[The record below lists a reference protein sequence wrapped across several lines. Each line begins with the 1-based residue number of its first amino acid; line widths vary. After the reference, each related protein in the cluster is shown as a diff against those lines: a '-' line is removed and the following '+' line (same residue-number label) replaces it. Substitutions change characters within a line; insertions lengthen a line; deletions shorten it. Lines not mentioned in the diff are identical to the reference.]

1 MNQRFVVSFALARVP
16 ESPIPLSDLGRLA
29 PLIQTTENLKET
41 NNMITAQTV
50 KELRE
55 KTGAGM
61 ADCKKALE
69 EAGGDMQAAIEW
81 LRKRGA
87 ASVAKRADRDANEGI
102 VLSKTTADGKVGAIV
117 EVNCE
122 TDFVGRNEEF
132 VAFANA
138 ICDAVLTKE
147 YASEDELWSASYD
160 GKTLGNLKDE
170 ILAKFSEKIGLRRY
184 ARVATDGFVTDYN
197 HAGSRLGVLIEFSG
211 TSGSEE
217 QKPLMRDVAMQI
229 AAMQPLVVERSQVDV
244 STLQKEIEIYKQQ
257 ALQEGK
263 KEDIAERI
271 AQGRLGKFYEENVLL
286 EQVFV
291 KDSGKKVSDVVA
303 EISKVAGSDV
313 KVVSFLRYNLGD
325 KI

>member
-1 MNQRFVVSFALARVP
+1 
-16 ESPIPLSDLGRLA
+16 
-29 PLIQTTENLKET
+29 
-41 NNMITAQTV
+41 MITAQTV

-102 VLSKTTADGKVGAIV
+102 VIAKTSADGKVGAIV

-138 ICDAVLTKE
+138 FCDAVLATP
-147 YASEDELWSASYD
+147 YASEDELWNASHD
-160 GKTLGNLKDE
+160 GKTLDNLRDE

-184 ARVATDGFVTDYN
+184 ARVAADGYITDYN
-197 HAGSRLGVLIEFSG
+197 HAGSRLGVLIQFSG
-211 TSGSEE
+211 TNGSDDL
-217 QKPLMRDVAMQI
+217 KPHMRDVAMQI
-229 AAMQPLVVERSQVDV
+229 AAMQPLVVERSQVDT
-244 STLQKEIEIYKQQ
+244 SMLEKEIEIYKQQ
-257 ALQEGK
+257 AIQEGK

-291 KDSGKKVSDVVA
+291 KDSGRKVSDVVA

>member
-1 MNQRFVVSFALARVP
+1 
-16 ESPIPLSDLGRLA
+16 
-29 PLIQTTENLKET
+29 
-41 NNMITAQTV
+41 MITAQTV

-87 ASVAKRADRDANEGI
+87 ASVAKRADREANEGI
-102 VLSKTTADGKVGAIV
+102 VLAKTSADGKIGAIV

-138 ICDAVLTKE
+138 ICDAVLSTP
-147 YASEDELWSASYD
+147 YASEDELWNATHD
-160 GKTLGNLKDE
+160 GKTLANLRDE

-197 HAGSRLGVLIEFSG
+197 HAGSRLGVLIEFAG
-211 TSGSEE
+211 TSGADDL
-217 QKPLMRDVAMQI
+217 KPHMRDVAMQI
-229 AAMQPLVVERSQVDV
+229 AAMQPLVVERSQVDT
-244 STLQKEIEIYKQQ
+244 STLEKEIEIYKQQ
-257 ALQEGK
+257 AIQEGK

-291 KDSGKKVSDVVA
+291 KDSSKKVSDVVA
-303 EISKVAGSDV
+303 EISKVAGADV

>member
-1 MNQRFVVSFALARVP
+1 
-16 ESPIPLSDLGRLA
+16 
-29 PLIQTTENLKET
+29 
-41 NNMITAQTV
+41 MITAQTV

-87 ASVAKRADRDANEGI
+87 ASVAKRADREANEGI
-102 VLSKTTADGKVGAIV
+102 VLAKTSTDGKIGAIV

-138 ICDAVLTKE
+138 ICDAVLATPF
-147 YASEDELWSASYD
+147 ASEDELWNATHD
-160 GKTLGNLKDE
+160 GKTLANLRDE

-197 HAGSRLGVLIEFSG
+197 HAGSRLGVLIEFAG
-211 TSGSEE
+211 TGGSDDL
-217 QKPLMRDVAMQI
+217 KPHMRDVAMQI
-229 AAMQPLVVERSQVDV
+229 AAMQPLVVERSQVDT
-244 STLQKEIEIYKQQ
+244 SMLEKEIEIYKQQ
-257 ALQEGK
+257 AIQEGK

-291 KDSGKKVSDVVA
+291 KDSSKKVSDVVA
-303 EISKVAGSDV
+303 EISKVAGADV

>member
-1 MNQRFVVSFALARVP
+1 
-16 ESPIPLSDLGRLA
+16 
-29 PLIQTTENLKET
+29 
-41 NNMITAQTV
+41 MITAQTV

-69 EAGGDMQAAIEW
+69 EAGGDMQAAVEW

-102 VLSKTTADGKVGAIV
+102 VIAKTTADGKVGAIV

-138 ICDAVLTKE
+138 ICDAVLSTSF
-147 YASEDELWSASYD
+147 ASEDDLWNATHE
-160 GKTLGNLKDE
+160 GKTLGNLRDE

-197 HAGSRLGVLIEFSG
+197 HAGSRLGVLIDFSG
-211 TSGSEE
+211 TNGSDDL
-217 QKPLMRDVAMQI
+217 KPQMRDVAMQI
-229 AAMQPLVVERSQVDV
+229 AAMQPLVVERSQVDT
-244 STLQKEIEIYKQQ
+244 STLEKEIEIYKQQ
-257 ALQEGK
+257 AIQEGK

-303 EISKVAGSDV
+303 EISKVAGADV

>member
-1 MNQRFVVSFALARVP
+1 
-16 ESPIPLSDLGRLA
+16 
-29 PLIQTTENLKET
+29 
-41 NNMITAQTV
+41 MITAQTV

-87 ASVAKRADRDANEGI
+87 ASVAKRADREANEGI
-102 VLSKTTADGKVGAIV
+102 VLAKTSADGKIGAIV

-138 ICDAVLTKE
+138 ICDAVLATPF
-147 YASEDELWSASYD
+147 ASEDELWNAAHD
-160 GKTLGNLKDE
+160 GKTLANLRDE

-197 HAGSRLGVLIEFSG
+197 HAGSRLGVMIEFSG
-211 TSGSEE
+211 TNGSDDL
-217 QKPLMRDVAMQI
+217 KPHMRDVAMQI
-229 AAMQPLVVERSQVDV
+229 AAMQPLVVERSQVDT
-244 STLQKEIEIYKQQ
+244 SMLEKEIEIYKQQ
-257 ALQEGK
+257 AIQEGK

-291 KDSGKKVSDVVA
+291 KDSSKKVADVVA
-303 EISKVAGSDV
+303 EISKVAGADV

>member
-1 MNQRFVVSFALARVP
+1 
-16 ESPIPLSDLGRLA
+16 
-29 PLIQTTENLKET
+29 
-41 NNMITAQTV
+41 MITAQTV

-102 VLSKTTADGKVGAIV
+102 VIAKTSADGKVGAIV

-138 ICDAVLTKE
+138 ICDAVLATP
-147 YASEDELWSASYD
+147 YASEDELWNASHD
-160 GKTLGNLKDE
+160 GKTLANLRDE

-184 ARVATDGFVTDYN
+184 ARVVADGYVTDYN
-197 HAGSRLGVLIEFSG
+197 HAGSRLGVLIQFSG
-211 TSGSEE
+211 TNGSDDL
-217 QKPLMRDVAMQI
+217 KPHMRDVAMQI
-229 AAMQPLVVERSQVDV
+229 AAMQPLVVERSQVDT
-244 STLQKEIEIYKQQ
+244 SMLEKEIEIYKQQ
-257 ALQEGK
+257 AIQEGK

>member
-1 MNQRFVVSFALARVP
+1 
-16 ESPIPLSDLGRLA
+16 
-29 PLIQTTENLKET
+29 
-41 NNMITAQTV
+41 MITAQTV

-69 EAGGDMQAAIEW
+69 EAGGDMQAAVEW

-87 ASVAKRADRDANEGI
+87 ASVAKRADREANEGI
-102 VLSKTTADGKVGAIV
+102 VIAKTTADGKSGAIV

-122 TDFVGRNEEF
+122 TDFVGRNDEF
-132 VAFANA
+132 VAFAQA
-138 ICDAVLTKE
+138 ICDAVLVTDF
-147 YASEDELWSASYD
+147 ASEDELWNASHD
-160 GKTLGNLKDE
+160 GKTLGNLRDE

-184 ARVATDGFVTDYN
+184 ARVTSDGFVTDYN
-197 HAGSRLGVLIEFSG
+197 HAGSRLGVLIDFSG
-211 TSGSEE
+211 TNGSEE
-217 QKPLMRDVAMQI
+217 LKPLMRDVAMQI
-229 AAMQPLVVERSQVDV
+229 AAMQPLVVERSQVDT
-244 STLQKEIEIYKQQ
+244 STLEKEIEIYKQQ
-257 ALQEGK
+257 AIQEGK
-263 KEDIAERI
+263 KEDIADRI

-291 KDSGKKVSDVVA
+291 KDSSKKVSDVVA

>member
-1 MNQRFVVSFALARVP
+1 MI
-16 ESPIPLSDLGRLA
+16 SP
-29 PLIQTTENLKET
+29 QN
-41 NNMITAQTV
+41 V

-69 EAGGDMQAAIEW
+69 EANGDMAAAIDW

-102 VLSKTTADGKVGAIV
+102 VLAKTSADGTTAAIV

-122 TDFVGRNEEF
+122 TDFVARNDEF

-138 ICDAVLTKE
+138 ICDTVLAKDI
-147 YASEDELWSASYD
+147 ASEDALWSESIGD
-160 GKTLGNLKDE
+160 KTLANFRDE

-184 ARVATDGFVTDYN
+184 TRIQSNGAIADYI
-197 HAGSRLGVLIEFSG
+197 HAGSRLAVLLEVEG
-211 TSGSEE
+211 APVNDAT
-217 QKPLMRDVAMQI
+217 KPLLRDIAMQI
-229 AAMQPLVVERSQVDV
+229 AAMQPSFVDRSQVDND
-244 STLQKEIEIYKQQ
+244 TLAKELEIYKQ
-257 ALQEGK
+257 AAIAEGK

-271 AQGRLGKFYEENVLL
+271 AQGKLGKYYEENVLI

-291 KDSGKKVSDVVA
+291 KEPSKKVSDVVA
-303 EISKVAGSDV
+303 EIGKIAGGDV
-313 KVVSFLRYNLGD
+313 KVISFVRYNLGD

>member
-1 MNQRFVVSFALARVP
+1 
-16 ESPIPLSDLGRLA
+16 
-29 PLIQTTENLKET
+29 
-41 NNMITAQTV
+41 MITAQTV

-87 ASVAKRADRDANEGI
+87 ASVAKRADREANEGI
-102 VLSKTTADGKVGAIV
+102 VLAKTTADGKIGAIV

-122 TDFVGRNEEF
+122 TDFVGRNDEF
-132 VAFANA
+132 VGFVNA
-138 ICDAVLTKE
+138 ICDAILAAE
-147 YASEDELWSASYD
+147 YASEDDLWNASHD
-160 GKTLGNLKDE
+160 GKTLANLRDE

-184 ARVATDGFVTDYN
+184 ARVSTQGFVTDYN
-197 HAGSRLGVLIEFSG
+197 HAGSRLAVLIDFSG
-211 TSGSEE
+211 TNGSDD

-229 AAMQPLVVERSQVDV
+229 AAMQPLVVERSQVDT

-291 KDSGKKVSDVVA
+291 KDSSKKVSDVVA
-303 EISKVAGSDV
+303 EISKVAGSEV
-313 KVVSFLRYNLGD
+313 TVVSFLRYNLGD

>member
-1 MNQRFVVSFALARVP
+1 
-16 ESPIPLSDLGRLA
+16 
-29 PLIQTTENLKET
+29 
-41 NNMITAQTV
+41 MITAQTV

-87 ASVAKRADRDANEGI
+87 ASVAKRADREANEGI
-102 VLSKTTADGKVGAIV
+102 VLAKTSADGKIGAIV

-138 ICDAVLTKE
+138 ICDAVLSAP
-147 YASEDELWSASYD
+147 YSSEDELWNATHD
-160 GKTLGNLKDE
+160 GKTLANLRDE

-197 HAGSRLGVLIEFSG
+197 HAGSRLGVLIEFAG
-211 TSGSEE
+211 TSGADDL
-217 QKPLMRDVAMQI
+217 KPHMRDVAMQI
-229 AAMQPLVVERSQVDV
+229 AAMQPLVVERSQVDT
-244 STLQKEIEIYKQQ
+244 STLEKEIEIYKQQ
-257 ALQEGK
+257 AIQEGK

-291 KDSGKKVSDVVA
+291 KDSSKKVSDVVA
-303 EISKVAGSDV
+303 EISKVAGADV

>member
-1 MNQRFVVSFALARVP
+1 
-16 ESPIPLSDLGRLA
+16 
-29 PLIQTTENLKET
+29 
-41 NNMITAQTV
+41 MITAQTV

-102 VLSKTTADGKVGAIV
+102 VIAKTSADGKVGAIV

-138 ICDAVLTKE
+138 IFDAVLATP
-147 YASEDELWSASYD
+147 YASEDELWNASHD
-160 GKTLGNLKDE
+160 GKTLANLRDE

-184 ARVATDGFVTDYN
+184 ARVAADGYITDYN
-197 HAGSRLGVLIEFSG
+197 HAGSRLGVLIQFSG
-211 TSGSEE
+211 TNGSDDL
-217 QKPLMRDVAMQI
+217 KPHMRDVAMQI
-229 AAMQPLVVERSQVDV
+229 AAMQPLVVERSQVDT
-244 STLQKEIEIYKQQ
+244 SMLEKEIEIYKQQ
-257 ALQEGK
+257 AIQEGK

>member
-1 MNQRFVVSFALARVP
+1 
-16 ESPIPLSDLGRLA
+16 
-29 PLIQTTENLKET
+29 
-41 NNMITAQTV
+41 MITAQTV

-87 ASVAKRADRDANEGI
+87 ASVAKRADREANEGI
-102 VLSKTTADGKVGAIV
+102 VLAKTSADGKIGAIV

-138 ICDAVLTKE
+138 ICDAVLSTP
-147 YASEDELWSASYD
+147 YASEDELWNATHD
-160 GKTLGNLKDE
+160 GKTLANLRDE

-197 HAGSRLGVLIEFSG
+197 HAGSRLGVLIEFAG
-211 TSGSEE
+211 TSGADDL
-217 QKPLMRDVAMQI
+217 KPHMRDVAMQI
-229 AAMQPLVVERSQVDV
+229 AAMQPLVVERSQVDT
-244 STLQKEIEIYKQQ
+244 SMLEKEIEIYKQQ
-257 ALQEGK
+257 AIQEGK

-291 KDSGKKVSDVVA
+291 KDSSKKVSDVVA
-303 EISKVAGSDV
+303 EISKVAGADV

>member
-1 MNQRFVVSFALARVP
+1 
-16 ESPIPLSDLGRLA
+16 
-29 PLIQTTENLKET
+29 
-41 NNMITAQTV
+41 MITAQTV

-87 ASVAKRADRDANEGI
+87 ASVAKRADREANEGI
-102 VLSKTTADGKVGAIV
+102 VLAKTSADGKTGAIV

-138 ICDAVLTKE
+138 ICDAVLATPF
-147 YASEDELWSASYD
+147 ASDDELWNAVHD
-160 GKTLGNLKDE
+160 GKTLANLRDE

-197 HAGSRLGVLIEFSG
+197 HAGSRLGVMIEFSG
-211 TSGSEE
+211 TNGSDDL
-217 QKPLMRDVAMQI
+217 KPHMRDVAMQI
-229 AAMQPLVVERSQVDV
+229 AAMQPLVVERSQVDT
-244 STLQKEIEIYKQQ
+244 SMLEKEIEIYKQQ
-257 ALQEGK
+257 AIQEGK

-291 KDSGKKVSDVVA
+291 KDSSKKVADVVA
-303 EISKVAGSDV
+303 EISKVAGADV